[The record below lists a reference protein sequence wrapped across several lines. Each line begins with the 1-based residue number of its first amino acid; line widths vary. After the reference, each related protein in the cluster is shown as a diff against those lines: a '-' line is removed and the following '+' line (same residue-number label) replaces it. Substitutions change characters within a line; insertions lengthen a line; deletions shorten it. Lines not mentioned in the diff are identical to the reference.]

1 MVSEPNIWPKSER
14 YRHLPE
20 REMAEKGS
28 EVGEKL
34 VTSSN
39 PSSTENPTI
48 QITAHK
54 LNGENFLQW
63 A

>member
-1 MVSEPNIWPKSER
+1 MVSEPNIWPKK
-14 YRHLPE
+14 
-20 REMAEKGS
+20 MAEKGS

-48 QITAHK
+48 QITALK